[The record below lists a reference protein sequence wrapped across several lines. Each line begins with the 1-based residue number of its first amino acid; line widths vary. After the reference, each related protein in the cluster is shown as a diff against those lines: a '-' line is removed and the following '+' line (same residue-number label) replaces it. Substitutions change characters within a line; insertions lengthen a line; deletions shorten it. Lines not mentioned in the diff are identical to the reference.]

1 MGLFSAACKPT
12 PIETLSGLVIRS
24 TRPDIHFST
33 TYEQWALAGAT
44 MVSEDETRPGANS
57 GGDGFDGRDLLMGRP
72 EEGKGR
78 PAAGVANSPPD
89 TTPPHPAVQQPAA
102 NDEAI
107 AEILETVR
115 ATAVRIDT
123 LRDEP
128 GTGHE
133 TAEALAR
140 ETAALTQAVTDARGA
155 LAKAAEL
162 AARRDGAAETARTLA
177 GVAAA
182 LKTQGEA
189 LDQRIRATDR
199 QSAAAAHSMQDMNQ
213 SATALGDQL
222 RSLRNDL
229 SRIAERL
236 RWRYWRFGPAVAGA
250 AFVFFALGAVLQREA
265 DVMSFGD
272 PRLAWN
278 DFVAEHYAPSLAI
291 CASKARLDE
300 RTIRCGLDIDPSLD
314 VTVPFYPGTL
324 TKVSSEGEFD
334 PVAEQ

>member
-1 MGLFSAACKPT
+1 MA
-12 PIETLSGLVIRS
+12 
-24 TRPDIHFST
+24 
-33 TYEQWALAGAT
+33 
-44 MVSEDETRPGANS
+44 SEDETRPGANS
-57 GGDGFDGRDLLMGRP
+57 GSDGFDGRDLLVGRP
-72 EEGKGR
+72 EEGRDR
-78 PAAGVANSPPD
+78 PTGTAAKSPARVKSPQPD
-89 TTPPHPAVQQPAA
+89 AP
-102 NDEAI
+102 DDAI
-107 AEILETVR
+107 TEILATVR
-115 ATAVRIDT
+115 ATAARIDA
-123 LRDEP
+123 LQDE
-128 GTGHE
+128 TGPKHK
-133 TAEALAR
+133 TAAALAR

-155 LAKAAEL
+155 LANAAEL

-177 GVAAA
+177 VAAAA

-199 QSAAAAHSMQDMNQ
+199 QSAAAAHSMQGMNQ

-229 SRIAERL
+229 SRISDRL
-236 RWRYWRFGPAVAGA
+236 RWRYWRFGLAVAGA
-250 AFVFFALGAVLQREA
+250 AFVFFVLGAVLQREA

-278 DFVAEHYAPSLAI
+278 NFVAEHYAPSLAI

-300 RTIRCGLDIDPSLD
+300 RTIRCGLDIDPALD